1 MFHTIILFH
10 SVISTPQI
18 LLFKGIDHDTNNFA
32 TMQQYLFNFKFFFGH
47 IFKICFDIFTLFL
60 NYGNNSIQNTPA
72 STVLISYE
80 GKRVL
85 KRIQLIIRERYL
97 KTC

>member
-1 MFHTIILFH
+1 MTPTI
-10 SVISTPQI
+10 SQQCNNISSI
-18 LLFKGIDHDTNNFA
+18 SN
-32 TMQQYLFNFKFFFGH
+32 FFFGH